1 MNEIISEISGSD
13 DEFKSFVENSNIKD
27 LTHHTVENETCE
39 NTGIESKH
47 TYNDTND
54 VETVKITYLPE
65 HRPAPFIIGL
75 LGIITIPGA
84 YLFSILTVVLFF
96 ISRNTVFYGLGA
108 AVFCIAYNIIADSV
122 FSWFMIAELK
132 YENNI
137 LIYSKVSMADK
148 TSSGEYNYEFVHV
161 DKILKRFNKVIV
173 KGDFILHRKNKK
185 DTNVYKLVIYE
196 CTSDML
202 NLIKKINNL

>member
-1 MNEIISEISGSD
+1 MNEIISEISDSD
-13 DEFKSFVENSNIKD
+13 DEFKSFVENNNIKD
-27 LTHHTVENETCE
+27 FNHHAVENETYE
-39 NTGIESKH
+39 NTNVESEH
-47 TYNDTND
+47 TYNDTNN
-54 VETVKITYLPE
+54 VETVKITCLPK
-65 HRPAPFIIGL
+65 HHPAPFVIGL

-96 ISRNTVFYGLGA
+96 ISRNTVFDGLGA

-161 DKILKRFNKVIV
+161 DKIFKRFNKVMV
-173 KGDFILHRKNKK
+173 KGNFI
-185 DTNVYKLVIYE
+185 
-196 CTSDML
+196 
-202 NLIKKINNL
+202 